1 MRALVTGA
9 GGFIGSH
16 LVELLLARGWHVRA
30 MVRYTSGGSAGFLDQ
45 LERSGRPNLEVI
57 RGDLR
62 DYDCVDRAMQSC
74 DTVFN
79 LAALIGIPYSY
90 EAAESYIQTNVIGT
104 VNVLRAARRV
114 GVRRLIQT
122 STSEVYGSAQ
132 YEPMD
137 EAHPLHPQSPYA
149 ASKVASDQL
158 ALSFARSFA
167 TPVVVLRPFNTY
179 GPRQS
184 ARAVIPTIVSQ
195 VLWSDRVRLG
205 SLEPVRDFLYVADT
219 CEAFVA
225 AASAAGIEGE
235 VFNCATG
242 EGVSIRALVELVS
255 AVIGRDVPI
264 AQVDERMR
272 PAGSE
277 VARLVGCARALGE
290 RTAWSPA
297 VDLRQGLTQVIDWIA
312 AHPERYDVAKYV
324 T

>member
-16 LVELLLARGWHVRA
+16 LVERLLARGWHVRA
-30 MVRYTSGGSAGFLDQ
+30 MVRYTSSGSAGFLDQ
-45 LERSGRPNLEVI
+45 LERSARSNLDVF

-62 DYDCVDRAMQSC
+62 DPDCVDLAMQGL

-104 VNVLRAARRV
+104 MNVLRAARRL
-114 GVRRLIQT
+114 GVRRLVQT

-149 ASKVASDQL
+149 ASKVGSDQL

-195 VLWSDRVRLG
+195 LLSSDRVRLG
-205 SLEPVRDFLYVADT
+205 SLDPVRDFLYVGDT

-225 AASAAGIEGE
+225 AATAAGIEGE

-242 EGVSIRALVELVS
+242 EGVSIGALVELAS
-255 AVIGRDVPI
+255 AIVGRNVPI
-264 AQVDERMR
+264 EQTDERVR
-272 PAGSE
+272 PRNSE
-277 VARLVGCARALGE
+277 VTRLVGCARSLSE
-290 RTAWSPA
+290 RTEWSPT
-297 VDLRQGLTQVIDWIA
+297 VDLRQGLARVIDWIA
-312 AHPERYDVAKYV
+312 AHPERYDVAKYER
-324 T
+324 